1 MFARALNYKMWGHS
15 TTYLPLFISLMI
27 STVLLSL
34 AGLNAL
40 SVAAEHIQSSNP
52 AMFTSFST

>member
-15 TTYLPLFISLMI
+15 TTYLPLSISLMI

-40 SVAAEHIQSSNP
+40 SVAAEQI
-52 AMFTSFST
+52 